1 MSTDSVAVSNLD
13 GKGEELAATFWG
25 RLEEGQAEDLLV
37 QVQRHVAAQLLG
49 VVAQNLQEVKL
60 VNQSMKLAVVPANS
74 DTIGT
79 RQKCHC
85 RQTVL

>member
-1 MSTDSVAVSNLD
+1 M
-13 GKGEELAATFWG
+13 
-25 RLEEGQAEDLLV
+25 

-60 VNQSMKLAVVPANS
+60 VNQSMKLADVPANS

-85 RQTVL
+85 RQAVLYCVTIAMHIYYKKCHLGPGKSVTVGKQAYTVSL